1 MVGKTISHYRII
13 EKLGDGGMGE
23 VYKAEDTRLKRVVA
37 LKFLLPQLTRDKDAK
52 LRFMSEAQTASSLEH
67 PNICAIHAI
76 EEKEDGQLF
85 ISMSYCE
92 RDTLRKRLSAS
103 PLSMADSLDIAIQI
117 SQGLAKAHE
126 NGIVHRDLKPE
137 NIGIAKD
144 GMMKILD
151 FGLAKLTGSPIGSH
165 TSHITGTLAYMS
177 PEQSTAQPVDQR
189 SDVWSLGVM
198 LYEMLAGQLP
208 FDQGYG
214 AAVLYSIAHE
224 PHKNPSEINP
234 DIPPAIEAIINKAME
249 KSPDN
254 RYASV
259 EEMLAD
265 LQQARVGLEAP
276 PGEFSSKYTAS
287 LRKSAISHGKAK
299 RKPARSS
306 LKKSLLALPAIVL
319 LLAAILLHRP
329 IGNWLGF
336 SFVPAQKHILVL
348 PFANVSREQADQ
360 AFCDGLVEI
369 LASKLTQ
376 LEQFQGSL
384 FVIPASEVRQSGISS
399 ASQAREH
406 FGANLVISGSVQ
418 RSTDRV
424 QLTMNLVDAKELRQ
438 LNSVVISDD
447 MRGVSD
453 FQDRVVY
460 ELTGMLEVKLLPQTR
475 KILAAG
481 NTIISKAYDF
491 YLQGRGYLV
500 NYNDHENVENAV
512 GLFQKAIK
520 EDSKYALAYAGLGEA
535 YWRKYEL
542 TKDPGWVNPA
552 IDNCNRALG
561 LNNLL
566 APVHIT
572 LGIIYRGTGKYEE
585 AVTEFKRALEIDPV
599 NSDAFR
605 ELAGTYSDQ
614 GKLEE
619 AENTYLKAIE
629 LRPSYWANYYGL
641 GLFYN
646 RNGEYE
652 KAEKQYLKVTALS
665 PFNYKAYAT
674 LGGIYLL
681 MERNDDARNMFERSI
696 EIFPNYGAYSN
707 LGTLYFMEKNYE
719 QAARMYEKA
728 LEINDRFYPLWGN
741 LATCYKLSS
750 IESENAKTEATFK
763 HAIQLTEEKL
773 GINPNDP
780 AVLSMAAVYYAE
792 LTNAE
797 KARHYIEKA
806 LAQAPGD
813 VELEFRAAE
822 VYAMIGDKEKSFNY
836 LKKLLEGGYSL
847 QRIQQSPVL
856 QELQKE
862 DRFRELIKKYQ

>member
-103 PLSMADSLDIAIQI
+103 PLNMTDSLDIAIQI
-117 SQGLAKAHE
+117 AQGLAKAHE

-144 GMMKILD
+144 GIIKILD

-189 SDVWSLGVM
+189 SDIWSLGVM
-198 LYEMLAGQLP
+198 LYEILAGQLP

-214 AAVLYSIAHE
+214 AAILYSIAHE
-224 PHKNPSEINP
+224 PHTNPTQINP

-254 RYASV
+254 RYASI

-265 LQQARVGLEAP
+265 LQQARFDLDVP
-276 PGEFSSKYTAS
+276 PGEFSSKYTTS
-287 LRKSAISHGKAK
+287 LTKSAVSHGKVQ
-299 RKPARSS
+299 RKPARWPS
-306 LKKSLLALPAIVL
+306 KKL
-319 LLAAILLHRP
+319 LLMLPGMVLILAALSFYRP
-329 IGNWLGF
+329 IGTWLGF
-336 SFVPAQKHILVL
+336 NFVPAQKHILVL
-348 PFANVSREQADQ
+348 PFTNVSGDQADQ

-399 ASQAREH
+399 AVQARKH

-418 RSTDRV
+418 RSTDRI
-424 QLTMNLVDAKELRQ
+424 QLTMNLIDAKELRQ
-438 LNSVVISDD
+438 LNSAVISDNLS
-447 MRGVSD
+447 GGAY
-453 FQDRVVY
+453 FQDKVVH
-460 ELTGMLEVKLLPQTR
+460 ELTAMLEVKLQPQSR
-475 KILAAG
+475 RILAAG
-481 NTIISKAYDF
+481 NTTVSKAYDY

-500 NYNDHENVENAV
+500 NYNDHENIENAID
-512 GLFQKAIK
+512 LLQKALK

-542 TKDPGWVNPA
+542 TKDPGWVEPA
-552 IDNCNRALG
+552 IENCNRALG
-561 LNNLL
+561 FNNLL

-605 ELAGTYSDQ
+605 ELAGTYADQ
-614 GKLEE
+614 GTLDE

-629 LRPSYWANYYGL
+629 LKPSYWANYYGL
-641 GLFYN
+641 GLFYY

-681 MERNDDARNMFERSI
+681 MERNDDARQMFERSI

-707 LGTLYFMEKNYE
+707 LGTLYFMGKNYE

-741 LATCYKLSS
+741 LATCYKLSPN
-750 IESENAKTEATFK
+750 ENENARAEQTFK
-763 HAIQLTEEKL
+763 HAIQLAQEKL
-773 GINPNDP
+773 EVNPNDP
-780 AVLSMAAVYYAE
+780 EVLSMTAVYYAE

-797 KARHYIEKA
+797 KARYHIEKA
-806 LAQAPGD
+806 IAQAPGD

-822 VYAMIGDKEKSFNY
+822 IYAMIGDKEKSFDY
-836 LKKLLEGGYSL
+836 LKELLEGGYSL
-847 QRIQQSPVL
+847 QRIQQSPAL
-856 QELQKE
+856 QELQR
-862 DRFRELIKKYQ
+862 DNRFRELIKKYQ